1 MEDATASVPAALV
14 TGLLGLDGFAV
25 LATAEVDGEL
35 ELLVETTAG
44 LVGCPGCGA
53 VARSKDRRPTWVRDL
68 PLAGRPVV
76 LCWWKRIW
84 CCPHPLVGVQV
95 IPWSGAL
102 AFT

>member
-44 LVGCPGCGA
+44 LVGLPGLRGGGPVEGPPPDVGA
-53 VARSKDRRPTWVRDL
+53 
-68 PLAGRPVV
+68 
-76 LCWWKRIW
+76 
-84 CCPHPLVGVQV
+84 
-95 IPWSGAL
+95 
-102 AFT
+102 